1 MYQFQSLKCLDVYKE
16 MFFVKIKY
24 IGDVLA
30 LNCVKVKK
38 MIKYFMLTEKRKKV
52 GSPHKI

>member
-1 MYQFQSLKCLDVYKE
+1 MSGRLQRNV
-16 MFFVKIKY
+16 FVKIKY

-38 MIKYFMLTEKRKKV
+38 MIKYFMFYEKRKKV
-52 GSPHKI
+52 GSPHKT